1 MGRLFLFVGI
11 TLFFA
16 VLLAALVPLIFPD
29 VMRFAGSLVCARDEQ
44 AVVERDDFSDR
55 HGTGFILTV
64 DCIGTTGQRRTLDTF
79 AVILVEIGLFVPPA
93 LLLGLLGI
101 AWLRRIVRTT
111 PQPEPRPAASR
122 PIILTASM
130 STPQPEAPGSL
141 ADKLRQ
147 IEEAYRAGLITADEY
162 NRERQKILDGF

>member
-1 MGRLFLFVGI
+1 MGRLLLFIGI

-29 VMRFAGSLVCARDEQ
+29 VMRFAGSLLCTGNEQ

-64 DCIGTTGQRRTLDTF
+64 DCIGTQGQRRTLDTF

-93 LLLGLLGI
+93 LLLGLLGM
-101 AWLRRIVRTT
+101 AWLRRVVKAT
-111 PQPEPRPAASR
+111 PQAEPEPAAARPNV
-122 PIILTASM
+122 LTASM
-130 STPQPEAPGSL
+130 STRPSAASGAL

-147 IEEAYRAGLITADEY
+147 LEEAYRVGLITADEY
-162 NRERQKILDGF
+162 NRERQEILDGF